1 MATVTTTEAFVFD
14 VFISREQ
21 WCEGVDVRD
30 WVAIDV
36 ISIHLS
42 KPPIDILD
50 EQFAQYLQL
59 AQQLLSMLRS
69 PQDRQIASKY
79 IRRCCPKSG
88 VTRFVHYKRN
98 RNEFFRYFLKVLQSA
113 VETQGHV
120 VQVDD
125 EVPVGADGERTKESC
140 NWSDDRRTY
149 VATKVIPNYATL
161 VYMAVCDDPELGWDN
176 GGFGA
181 YEF

>member
-1 MATVTTTEAFVFD
+1 MSTPGKV
-14 VFISREQ
+14 
-21 WCEGVDVRD
+21 
-30 WVAIDV
+30 
-36 ISIHLS
+36 HLS